1 MALLARS
8 LDLPPSFGERDLKP
22 PVVPGRDDELVIAPD
37 GLPARIVKAHNIHK
51 KHYIESY
58 TEIVAK
64 AMQGKWKNLA
74 YIDTYCGPGIC
85 WIKDT
90 GEFVV
95 GSPLIAL
102 GTEPHYS
109 HFAFVDKDSACVEAL
124 AARAAERG
132 IEINVRCADSNA
144 PETIDWVRSAIPRQH
159 TLTLALLDPQ
169 KCNLDLPTIEALTG
183 DRRMDLMINLPTM
196 GLLRSLAAGYFK
208 PIEAV
213 LGPDYPTC
221 DLHDW
226 RVAVVEHY
234 KAKLAEFGY
243 AYSSSKPV
251 RAEST
256 NTPIYD
262 FILAS
267 KHSLGKKL
275 FDGVTKDTA
284 HGQIA
289 LC

>member
-1 MALLARS
+1 MALPVRT
-8 LDLPPSFGERDLKP
+8 LDLPPPFEERNLDP

-37 GLPARIVKAHNIHK
+37 GLPARVVKAHNIHK

-64 AMQGKWKNLA
+64 AMKGKWKNLA
-74 YIDTYCGPGIC
+74 YIDTYCGPGVC
-85 WIKDT
+85 WVKNT

-124 AARAAERG
+124 EARAAERG
-132 IEINVRCADSNA
+132 IEINVRCADSNG
-144 PETIDWVRSAIPRQH
+144 PETINWVRSVIPRQH

-169 KCNLDLPTIEALTG
+169 KCNLELATIEALTR

-196 GLLRSLAAGYFK
+196 GLYRSLAAGYFK

-221 DLHDW
+221 DPRDW

-234 KAKLAEFGY
+234 KDKLAEFGY

-262 FILAS
+262 FMLSS

-284 HGQIA
+284 HGQIT